1 MSSDTAQC
9 PSENSVAV
17 SAARPQSGMGC
28 GFFPPKERTVH
39 TGGPRSRA
47 LDREEVVS
55 ETQKQGDKCPAMY
68 LVQQLTANF
77 SNIPGN
83 FAGVRAS
90 APAEAAWRVHV
101 SGATQPAAAPGT
113 GTLATGSQQPDTAE
127 VDPSALK
134 RLERALKPFLWLN
147 P

>member
-9 PSENSVAV
+9 PSENSVTV
-17 SAARPQSGMGC
+17 SAAHLQSGMGC

-39 TGGPRSRA
+39 TGRPRSGA
-47 LDREEVVS
+47 LDREEIVS

-68 LVQQLTANF
+68 LVQQLTANV

-83 FAGVRAS
+83 FAGVRACR
-90 APAEAAWRVHV
+90 RVHV
-101 SGATQPAAAPGT
+101 SGATQPAAALGT
-113 GTLATGSQQPDTAE
+113 GTLATGSQQPDAAE